1 MASSTTR
8 DGLRIAYEER
18 GEPGLVFV
26 HANGFCKEVWGP
38 VIDAVGRP
46 GHVAID
52 QPAHG
57 ASSVPPRPF
66 DWWDFGRNVLAV
78 IDAVGAVGPVG
89 VGHSSGGAALVM
101 AEVLRPGTFRRLVL
115 IEPIL
120 PPPPYRRSDD
130 HPLVRVAMRRRA
142 AFVTRDAAYDAYAGR
157 GPFARWDQQALAA
170 YVDHGFRAGP
180 AGWEL
185 RCSPADEAEVYATA
199 TVHAAWD
206 RLPEIACPTV
216 IVAGSES
223 DSHPPAVVDALVAR
237 FQHATGW
244 TVEGGSHLVPMED
257 PAAMAAVISAG

>member
-1 MASSTTR
+1 MSSSI
-8 DGLRIAYEER
+8 LRA
-18 GEPGLVFV
+18 GETVAFHAEGDANLVFV

-38 VIDAVGRP
+38 VVDALGRP
-46 GHVAID
+46 GHVTID

-57 ASSVPPRPF
+57 ASSVPRRPF

-78 IDAVGAVGPVG
+78 IDAVGADHPVG
-89 VGHSSGGAALVM
+89 VGHSSGGAALAM

-142 AFVTRDAAYDAYAGR
+142 GFATRDAAFDAYAGR
-157 GPFARWDQQALAA
+157 GPFARWDRRALAA
-170 YVDHGFRAGP
+170 YVDHGFGP
-180 AGWEL
+180 GSDGWEL

-206 RLPEIACPTV
+206 RLPEVACPTV

-237 FQHATGW
+237 FQRATAR

-257 PAAMAAVISAG
+257 PEAMAAVIGSG